1 MFGFDD
7 AALATLAV
15 GGLGFLGQ
23 QETNAQNAQQAQNQM
38 NFQEQMSNTAYQ
50 RQVADMQAAGLN
62 PMLAYMKGGGASTPS
77 GAMATYQSPISG
89 AAQAATSAQ
98 IPSTIRS
105 TQATTKQTGA
115 QTEYLTGSQT
125 ELTNQQI
132 NNLKT
137 ENEKAKAVIDNL
149 KQEYQNLY
157 KQNLNLTD
165 IGNEIRKRIDLM
177 NTQIDNFHA
186 VTANV
191 YVQTEINRLEKQ
203 LRSFDVQA
211 ATDTGNLGREYQ
223 QVKGLLDVFRTLTR
237 K

>member
-15 GGLGFLGQ
+15 GGLGFIGQ
-23 QETNAQNAQQAQNQM
+23 QDTNAQNAQQAQNQM

-98 IPSTIRS
+98 IPSNIRS
-105 TQATTKQTGA
+105 TQATAKQTGA

-132 NNLKT
+132 NNLRT
-137 ENEKAKAVIDNL
+137 DNEKAKALIDNIR
-149 KQEYQNLY
+149 QEYQNLF
-157 KQNLNLTD
+157 KQNLNLTE
-165 IGNEIRKRIDLM
+165 IGNQIREDINLKRK
-177 NTQIDNFHA
+177 QIDNFSA
-186 VTANV
+186 ITENTL
-191 YVQTEINRLEKQ
+191 VQVEINKLEQK
-203 LRSFDVQA
+203 L
-211 ATDTGNLGREYQ
+211 
-223 QVKGLLDVFRTLTR
+223 
-237 K
+237 